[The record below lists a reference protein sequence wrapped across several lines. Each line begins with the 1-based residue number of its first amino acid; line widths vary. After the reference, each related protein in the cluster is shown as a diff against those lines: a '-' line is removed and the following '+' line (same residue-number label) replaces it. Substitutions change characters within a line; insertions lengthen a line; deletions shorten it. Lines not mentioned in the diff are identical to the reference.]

1 MGNVHR
7 YLLFPILLLTLV
19 SCFSRSDLLDLGRTN
34 PEPDG
39 VIVYSKLAVIRAEA
53 VSNTDVMVYFSE
65 AVDERSAETT
75 WNYSIPNLSV
85 ISANRDDSEHSLVQ
99 LQTSSQS
106 DITYSLIVEGV
117 RDIKQIPIG
126 SNNRVSFT
134 GYSSPLL
141 QDVNP

>member
-53 VSNTDVMVYFSE
+53 VQEKIDEKNT
-65 AVDERSAETT
+65 
-75 WNYSIPNLSV
+75 
-85 ISANRDDSEHSLVQ
+85 
-99 LQTSSQS
+99 
-106 DITYSLIVEGV
+106 V
-117 RDIKQIPIG
+117 RT
-126 SNNRVSFT
+126 V
-134 GYSSPLL
+134 
-141 QDVNP
+141 V

>member
-85 ISANRDDSEHSLVQ
+85 ISAIREHSDHSIVQ
-99 LQTSSQS
+99 LHTSPQS
-106 DITYSLIVEGV
+106 DDTYSLTVEGV
-117 RDIKQIPIG
+117 RDLKQIPIG
-126 SNNRVSFT
+126 SDNRVSFA
-134 GYSSPLL
+134 GYSSSLL
-141 QDVNP
+141 QRVDP